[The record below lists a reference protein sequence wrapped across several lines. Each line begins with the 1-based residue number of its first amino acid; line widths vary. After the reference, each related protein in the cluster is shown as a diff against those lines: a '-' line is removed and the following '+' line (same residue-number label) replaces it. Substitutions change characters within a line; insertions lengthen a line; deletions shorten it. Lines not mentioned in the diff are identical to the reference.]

1 MSCALVLRVAGAGAT
16 TSVGLDLASS
26 AAAIRA
32 AVDNF
37 QETRFLDRFG
47 EPLLGAA
54 MPLVLP
60 GDADGSRTGGSERFA
75 LALTLAIEECLANA
89 QVKLPLP
96 ASVPLLML
104 GDDTRSGPML
114 ETAYAMH
121 RQCAGFFAQ
130 PERLHMQAF
139 TGGES
144 SCIAALEAARAF
156 IGGGAPCVLIAGV
169 DSWLNVPDVHSGLKH
184 DRLLSTAQSAGFI
197 PGEAAAAILV
207 QAETAA
213 SKGAALLLR
222 GLGMAEESATLLADE
237 PCSGKGLAQAIQR
250 ALRDA
255 GMQAHEMHARL
266 TDAAGEEYFFDEAA
280 YAWARV
286 LRQPLPPGYQ
296 YLQPATRVG
305 HVGAAFGPLLIGY
318 LWHLA
323 RVNRLCGPNALVHLS
338 SVQPA
343 RGALVLSH
351 RTH

>member
-1 MSCALVLRVAGAGAT
+1 MSDRPVLRVAGAGAT

-54 MPLVLP
+54 IPLTLP
-60 GDADGSRTGGSERFA
+60 GEADGSRTGGGERFG
-75 LALTLAIEECLANA
+75 LALTMAIEECLANS
-89 QVKLPLP
+89 QVTLPLP

-114 ETAYAMH
+114 ETVYAMH

-130 PERLHMQAF
+130 PDRLHMQAF
-139 TGGES
+139 TSGES

-156 IGGGAPCVLIAGV
+156 VANGAPYVLIAGV
-169 DSWLNVPDVHSGLKH
+169 DSWLNVPDVHNGLKH

-207 QAETAA
+207 QAQTASA
-213 SKGAALLLR
+213 TGPDLLLR
-222 GLGMAEESATLLADE
+222 GLGMAEESATLFADE
-237 PCSGKGLAQAIQR
+237 PCSGKGLAQAMLR

-286 LRQPLPPGYQ
+286 LRQPLPPRYQ

-323 RVNRLCGPNALVHLS
+323 RVGRLCGPNALVHLS
-338 SVQPA
+338 SAQSL
-343 RGALVLSH
+343 RGALIFSH
-351 RTH
+351 SIH